1 MVRLQ
6 KQEASTFWT
15 ISVELVPPE
24 KLIHI
29 HSLVKEMFPEKLK
42 RNIPLGGRISHFVQS
57 SEKFTKDQEI
67 LEIVTEGIQ
76 NFLVKNNSPGQS
88 SSE

>member
-1 MVRLQ
+1 
-6 KQEASTFWT
+6 
-15 ISVELVPPE
+15 
-24 KLIHI
+24 
-29 HSLVKEMFPEKLK
+29 MFPEKLK